1 MRSRILFLGTGGDIS
16 LTGRS
21 IRSSGGIIIQTQNCQ
36 FHIDPGIGAV
46 LKAAQYGVD
55 IREHTAVLVSHAH
68 TNHAGEI
75 GSLLCALSHNGL
87 DPHGVVIASR
97 SVCQGLHD
105 NIPRLTPF
113 YKSCVEK
120 VIMSEAGNRVGIED
134 VEIVALATHHT
145 DASAVGFRITTPEFV
160 VSYTS
165 DTAFDKDL
173 AQNYKGSNILIL
185 NTLYPFENEAQEGL
199 SSKDVVKILK
209 ATMPNLAIITHF
221 GSKML
226 QANPLYESREIQKQT
241 GVQVVAAEDGLCV
254 DPVSY
259 AAELRQTTLSMFK
272 AVEKDQV
279 QSTRLPEEKG

>member
-16 LTGRS
+16 ITGKN

-46 LKAAQYGVD
+46 LNAAQYGID
-55 IREHTAVLVSHAH
+55 IREHTAILVSHAH
-68 TNHAGEI
+68 TNHAGEL

-87 DPHGVVIASR
+87 DRHGVVVASK

-113 YKSCVEK
+113 HKSCVEK
-120 VIMSEAGNRVGIED
+120 VIMSEAGNRIGIED
-134 VEIVALATHHT
+134 VEIQALPTHHN
-145 DASAVGFRITTPEFV
+145 DASTIGFRITTPEFV

-165 DTAFDKDL
+165 DTVFDKDL
-173 AQNYKGSNILIL
+173 AQHYKGSNILIL
-185 NTLYPFENEAQEGL
+185 NALYPFENEGEGL
-199 SSKDVVKILK
+199 SSSDVVKIIK
-209 ATMPNLAIITHF
+209 ATMPNLAVITHF

-241 GVQVVAAEDGLCV
+241 GVQVIAADDGLCI

-259 AAELRQTTLSMFK
+259 SAELKQTTLSMFK
-272 AVEKDQV
+272 TAEKG
-279 QSTRLPEEKG
+279 QSQQASLPEGKE